1 MGHGLRCLRMPE
13 PLREALGRGF
23 LGVRVCGEESSVTNR
38 AVELARDC
46 VAVVAVGDYVCRS
59 FVELGYVPA
68 VCVVDGVTRR
78 ALVQPLV
85 GNRFNYVYECVN
97 PRSHI
102 CLNAV
107 EALRE
112 AILASTTGSR
122 TLLLVR
128 GEEDLL
134 ALTALVE
141 VPDGWCVV
149 YGIPSCGVEVVTVDS
164 YVRFAAQKILE
175 LFEEVELER
184 PPELERL
191 LKVGT
196 T

>member
-1 MGHGLRCLRMPE
+1 MRCLRMPE

-23 LGVRVCGEESSVTNR
+23 LGIRICGEESSVTNR
-38 AVELARDC
+38 AVELVRDC

-59 FVELGYVPA
+59 FVELGHVPA
-68 VCVVDGVTRR
+68 VCIVDGITRR

-85 GNRFNYVYECVN
+85 GNHFSRIYECVN

-112 AILASTTGSR
+112 AIPTSATSSK
-122 TLLLVR
+122 TLLLVK

-134 ALTALVE
+134 ALAALVE

-164 YVRFAAQKILE
+164 YVRLAAQKILE
-175 LFEEVELER
+175 LFEEVELGGFQ
-184 PPELERL
+184 ELGGPLR
-191 LKVGT
+191 VGT
-196 T
+196 TLR